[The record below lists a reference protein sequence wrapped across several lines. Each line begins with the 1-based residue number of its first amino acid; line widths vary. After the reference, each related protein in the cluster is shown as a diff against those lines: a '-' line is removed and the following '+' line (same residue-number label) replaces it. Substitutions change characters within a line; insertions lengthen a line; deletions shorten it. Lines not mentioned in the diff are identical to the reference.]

1 MRLISRLAGLK
12 GSYMK
17 NECNGLTKPAILRK
31 LATNAG
37 KLRQFG
43 VKRIGLFGSVAAG
56 RFGPESDIDL
66 LIEFRPGME
75 TFSNLM
81 TIHAFLARLL
91 GGKIDLVT
99 KGGLSPYLAP
109 HILREVQYIEGL
121 N

>member
-1 MRLISRLAGLK
+1 
-12 GSYMK
+12 MK
-17 NECNGLTKPAILRK
+17 NGRNGPTKPVILRK
-31 LATNAG
+31 LSSNAE
-37 KLRQFG
+37 KLRQLG
-43 VKRIGLFGSVAAG
+43 VKRIGLFGSVATG
-56 RFGPESDIDL
+56 HNGTKSDIDL

-81 TIHAFLARLL
+81 ALHAFLKRLL

-109 HILREVQYIEGL
+109 HILREVQYVEGL

>member
-1 MRLISRLAGLK
+1 MRLISSPAKIK
-12 GSYMK
+12 GEIMRTTR
-17 NECNGLTKPAILRK
+17 NGLSKPAILRK
-31 LATNAG
+31 LSTNAG
-37 KLRQFG
+37 KLRRFG
-43 VKRIGLFGSVAAG
+43 VKRIGLFGSVATG
-56 RFGPESDIDL
+56 RFGPKSDIDL
-66 LIEFRPGME
+66 LIEFRPCME

-81 TIHAFLARLL
+81 TIHAFLSRLL

>member
-1 MRLISRLAGLK
+1 M
-12 GSYMK
+12 
-17 NECNGLTKPAILRK
+17 LTRDQVVKLLRENHPY
-31 LATNAG
+31 LAT
-37 KLRQFG
+37 QYG
-43 VKRIGLFGSVAAG
+43 VKRIGLFGSVATG
-56 RFGPESDIDL
+56 RSGPKSDIDL

-81 TIHAFLARLL
+81 TIHSFLKRLL